1 MTLLWANSRAG
12 LEKRLYLS
20 LVGKGDSFYF
30 SRWEKG
36 QIPKPLTMIVA
47 QPTRGN
53 YFCLTAYEAPMM
65 IFRNLPIFLRPCR
78 TLSP

>member
-1 MTLLWANSRAG
+1 MILLWAISRAG
-12 LEKRLYLS
+12 LEKLTLS
-20 LVGKGDSFYF
+20 VFAGKGDSFYF

-47 QPTRGN
+47 YPTRGN
-53 YFCLTAYEAPMM
+53 YFYLTAHEVPVM
-65 IFRNLPIFLRPCR
+65 IFRNLPVFLRSYR